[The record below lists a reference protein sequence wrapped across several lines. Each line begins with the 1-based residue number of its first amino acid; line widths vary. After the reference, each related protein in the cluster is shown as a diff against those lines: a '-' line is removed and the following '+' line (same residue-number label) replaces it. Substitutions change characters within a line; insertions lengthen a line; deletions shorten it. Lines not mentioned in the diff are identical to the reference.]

1 MFNNKPTLEQVSSLE
16 RKYAILALELVDVR
30 HDLRK
35 VHKASESREVMIY
48 EQTMWASRLEESLY
62 DLRNH
67 SGFNHLKDLHDS
79 LVEYL
84 GVEYVHPEATLP
96 SYQKIK
102 KEKK

>member
-1 MFNNKPTLEQVSSLE
+1 MFNNKPTQEQVSSLE
-16 RKYAILALELVDVR
+16 IKHAIMASKVF
-30 HDLRK
+30 DLCTDIRR
-35 VHKASESREVMIY
+35 VQEASESRDS
-48 EQTMWASRLEESLY
+48 EQTMWMTRLEESLS

-84 GVEYVHPEATLP
+84 GVEYVHPEATRS

-102 KEKK
+102 KETK